1 MECNEK
7 LNIHQI
13 NKLDIND
20 LKRKDIFPITV
31 TSAVFDKQGNSLEAL
46 LACNNFLFL
55 PFKGSAEATRLT
67 VSILLRRKGLIIS
80 YINYNNEIVIEQYI
94 GDSKADEVWSNNSN
108 WKAPFSGDIQSI
120 VNESINKRFSSSTR
134 FIPTIDSIG
143 ESDVIYRIVETID
156 LRGET
161 LTLPTNVTL
170 DFQGGSFSNGTIVGS
185 NTKVLTVGNPFNDT
199 IIVLGT
205 IYDINGI
212 NILAITKGTTDQRPV
227 DTIISEGFQYY
238 DSTLN
243 KMILWNGT
251 AWVNIDGTALA

>member
-13 NKLDIND
+13 NKLDVND

-55 PFKGSAEATRLT
+55 PFKGSGEATRLT
-67 VSILLRRKGLIIS
+67 VPILLRRKGFIIS

-94 GDSKADEVWSNNSN
+94 GDSKADEAWSNNAN
-108 WKAPFSGDIQSI
+108 WKAPFSGDIQSV

-143 ESDVIYRIVETID
+143 ESNVIYRIVETVD
-156 LRGET
+156 LGGKT
-161 LTLPTNVTL
+161 LTIPANCTL
-170 DFQGGSFSNGTIVGS
+170 DFQGGSFSNGTISLNSTELKGNIKLSSIILTGS
-185 NTKVLTVGNPFNDT
+185 CSNNIVELDWFTDT
-199 IIVLGT
+199 GDQSTNLQSLANVVRTQGI
-205 IYDINGI
+205 I
-212 NILAITKGTTDQRPV
+212 NIGIGKYLINLSL
-227 DTIISEGFQYY
+227 IHI
-238 DSTLN
+238 
-243 KMILWNGT
+243 
-251 AWVNIDGTALA
+251 